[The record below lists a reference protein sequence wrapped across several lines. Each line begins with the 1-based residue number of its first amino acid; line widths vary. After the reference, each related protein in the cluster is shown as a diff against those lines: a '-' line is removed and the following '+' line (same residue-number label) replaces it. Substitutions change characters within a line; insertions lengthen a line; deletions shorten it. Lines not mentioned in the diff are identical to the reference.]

1 VHIRSD
7 PLRHA
12 AATRR
17 WLPALLV
24 SLALHG
30 GLVSWLNARAPAPAA
45 AASPSGAP
53 PRPPLRVQVLAS
65 ETPAQPQPA
74 EEPDAAAPTPAL
86 RPSAVPQAG
95 TAARPQAGPH
105 FYTIEEVDQPA
116 HPQLD
121 WQLPLERLAAAG
133 LQRLVVRLWILDNG
147 RIQGVDL
154 LDTMP
159 AGLRASERE
168 AIVQGLMQT
177 EAVPALRGTRR
188 VASQRTLEIAIDL

>member
-1 VHIRSD
+1 MHSRSA
-7 PLRHA
+7 PLRPV

-30 GLVSWLNARAPAPAA
+30 GLVGWLNARAPAPAA
-45 AASPSGAP
+45 APSGIP
-53 PRPPLRVQVLAS
+53 PHPTLRVQVLAG
-65 ETPAQPQPA
+65 ETPVQPQPA
-74 EEPDAAAPTPAL
+74 DGPDAAAPSPAP
-86 RPSAVPQAG
+86 RPSAAPQAG
-95 TAARPQAGPH
+95 TAAQLQAGPH

-133 LQRLVVRLWILDNG
+133 LQRLVVRLWILDSG

-154 LDTMP
+154 LDAMP
-159 AGLRASERE
+159 AVLRASDRE

-177 EAVPALRGTRR
+177 EAVPALLGTRR